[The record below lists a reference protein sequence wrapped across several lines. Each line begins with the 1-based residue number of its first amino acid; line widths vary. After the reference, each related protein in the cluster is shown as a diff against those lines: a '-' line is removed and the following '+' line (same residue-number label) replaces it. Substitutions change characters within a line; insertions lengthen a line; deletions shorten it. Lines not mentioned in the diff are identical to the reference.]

1 MQINYLLLQE
11 KEKNMKRILLLS
23 IVCLAFIQISF
34 AQAGANITFL
44 EERFDFG
51 TIEEGPKVSHEFVF
65 KNTGTEPLV
74 LSNVKA
80 SCGCTT
86 PSWPKDPILP
96 GEDAAILVTYNT
108 VKRVGAFNKSIS
120 ITSNALEPTKVIYI
134 NGTVVAAPDEE
145 TMPIKQPLMIAP
157 SN

>member
-1 MQINYLLLQE
+1 
-11 KEKNMKRILLLS
+11 MKRILLLS
-23 IVCLAFIQISF
+23 IVCIAFFQLAT
-34 AQAGANITFL
+34 AQGGAEITFL

-51 TIEEGPKVSHEFVF
+51 SIEEGPKVSHEFTF

-96 GEDAAILVTYNT
+96 GEQAAILVTYNT
-108 VKRVGAFNKSIS
+108 VKRIGAFNKSIS
-120 ITSNALEPTKVIYI
+120 ISSNAKEATKIIYI